1 MMPTESLLG
10 IALLAIPL
18 LAAGLIGLVRSRA
31 LMEMIHALAAIGA
44 LGVGIAIALSV
55 WTGAPLIALGEFLR
69 VDALSALMVLVI
81 TLLGAIAALYALGFM
96 RAEFDTPSAPPV
108 NDKGSARVRLFFSL
122 FHLFIFTMLL
132 AVTTD
137 NLGVMWIAIEGT
149 TLATV
154 FLVNLHNTR
163 TSLEA
168 AYKYL
173 IVSSVGIALA
183 FVGTALMYYAG
194 ATQGEIAVEWSVLR
208 GAAASLNPQV
218 VRLAFVFIL
227 IGYGTK
233 AGLAPMHTWLP
244 DAHSEAPAPISAL
257 MSGVL
262 LNVGL
267 YALMRFKAVTD
278 AAVGVEF
285 ASRLMMGIGLLSLAV
300 AAIFLLTQRN
310 YKRMLAYSSVEH
322 IGIIC
327 LGLGF
332 GGYWGTLGALLHL
345 VNHALA
351 KSLLFILSGN
361 ILLKYHTTEIRDVRG
376 LLRAAPWTGVLFL
389 AGTLALIG
397 LPPFAPFIS
406 EFIIFRAGL
415 ESNAWVAGAGIVL
428 LVVVFA
434 GMLASVN
441 RMLYG
446 ASPEAMPCGDALKWS
461 LAPLAINFALL
472 LILGLTLPAAFVNAL
487 DQVLKVLGIAI
498 G

>member
-1 MMPTESLLG
+1 MMPLSLL
-10 IALLAIPL
+10 LIPL
-18 LAAGLIGLVRSRA
+18 AASGLIAIARRRA
-31 LMEMIHALAAIGA
+31 LMELLHAVAAMATLSTGAAIA
-44 LGVGIAIALSV
+44 VEV
-55 WTGAPLIALGEFLR
+55 WNGKVLTAAGDLFR
-69 VDALSALMVLVI
+69 VDALSALMVAII
-81 TLLGAIAALYALGFM
+81 TFLGAVASLYSVGYI
-96 RAEFDTPSAPPV
+96 RAELDDAHLSRA
-108 NDKGSARVRLFFSL
+108 RLFFTL
-122 FHLFIFTMLL
+122 FHLFIFTMLV

-154 FLVNLHNTR
+154 FLVNLRHTR

-173 IVSSVGIALA
+173 ILSSVGIALA
-183 FVGTALMYYAG
+183 FIGTALVYYAG
-194 ATQGEIAVEWSVLR
+194 AAKAGEIAVNWSALR
-208 GAAASLNPQV
+208 AAAGSLNPEV
-218 VRLAFVFIL
+218 VRLAFVFIV

-267 YALMRFKAVTD
+267 YAMMRFKAVAD
-278 AAVGVEF
+278 AAVGPEF
-285 ASRLMMGIGLLSLAV
+285 AARLLIGVGLLSLLV
-300 AAIFLLTQRN
+300 AAVFLVRQRN

-332 GGYWGTLGALLHL
+332 GGYWGVFGALLHI
-345 VNHALA
+345 VNHALS

-361 ILLKYHTTEIRDVRG
+361 ILLKYHSAEIREVRG
-376 LLRAAPWTGVLFL
+376 LLHTAPWTGGLFL
-389 AGTLALIG
+389 AGTFALIG

-415 ESNAWVAGAGIVL
+415 ENHAWVTATGVVL
-428 LVVVFA
+428 LVVVFG

-446 ASPEAMPCGDALKWS
+446 APPADLPRGDALRVW
-461 LAPLAINFALL
+461 LVPLAAHFALL
-472 LILGLTLPAAFVNAL
+472 LMLGLTLPSPFVAALEQAM
-487 DQVLKVLGIAI
+487 KVLG

>member
-1 MMPTESLLG
+1 MILL
-10 IALLAIPL
+10 ALLLIPL
-18 LAAGLIGLVRSRA
+18 GAAGLMALTRRRRLVEA
-31 LMEMIHALAAIGA
+31 IHTAASLAAACVGMAVAVPVWQGA
-44 LGVGIAIALSV
+44 
-55 WTGAPLIALGEFLR
+55 APEAFGGLLR
-69 VDALSALMVLVI
+69 ADALSALLVVII
-81 TLLGAIAALYALGFM
+81 TGLGAIAGLYALGYG
-96 RAEFDTPSAPPV
+96 RAEFDDAHVTRAC
-108 NDKGSARVRLFFSL
+108 LFFVL
-122 FHLFIFTMLL
+122 FQVFIFTMLL
-132 AVTTD
+132 AVSTD
-137 NLGVMWIAIEGT
+137 NVGVMWVAVEGT

-173 IVSSVGIALA
+173 IISSVGIALA
-183 FVGTALMYYAG
+183 FMGTVLMYFAG
-194 ATQGEIAVEWSVLR
+194 ASQGGEIAVQWTWLR
-208 GAAASLNPQV
+208 DAAPRLNPQV

-267 YALMRFKAVTD
+267 YALLRFKVVTD
-278 AAVGVEF
+278 IAVGTEF
-285 ASRLMMGIGLLSLAV
+285 ASHLLLGMGLLSLAV
-300 AAIFLLTQRN
+300 AALFLLTQRN

-322 IGIIC
+322 MGIVC

-332 GGYWGTLGALLHL
+332 GGYWGILGALMHV
-345 VNHALA
+345 VNHALS

-361 ILLKYHTTEIRDVRG
+361 ILLQYGTSEIGEVRG
-376 LLRAAPWTGVLFL
+376 LLRAAPLTGAAFL

-415 ESNAWVAGAGIVL
+415 ESSAPWIAIAAIAL
-428 LVVVFA
+428 LMVVFA
-434 GMLASVN
+434 GMLGNVN

-446 ASPEAMPCGDALKWS
+446 APPAAAAHGKVIRWP

-472 LILGLTLPAAFVNAL
+472 VLLGLTLPQRWVDAL
-487 DQVLKVLGIAI
+487 TQVLKVLGV
-498 G
+498 